1 MKQHPVSKYLDY
13 SGGKGYLWVAFIIIL
28 AVVFIGSYYLKYH
41 VPDYAKWNVKNPDAD
56 KIIWQTERELNPNM
70 NQ

>member
-1 MKQHPVSKYLDY
+1 MEQQPVSKYLDY
-13 SGGKGYLWVAFIIIL
+13 SGGKGYLWVVTIIIV
-28 AVVFIGSYYLKYH
+28 AVIFLGLYYTKYH
-41 VPDYAKWNVKNPDAD
+41 VSDYARWNVENPDAD